1 MNRNDTNN
9 SNSNLNL
16 GNDVNS
22 ISKYF
27 ISNNDKSTMSI
38 TGAIMKNQ
46 NAINNEII
54 EENSQIQEN
63 IPLEKVQKFFKKNIK
78 LRNATI
84 KKNFWKRD
92 YISKKPIY
100 LKIIDLIP
108 SIIGT
113 QGFLLCINNYLHNEE
128 RDSIL
133 CNVISQLNTN
143 TLNEKFSIINNNSE
157 NVHLN
162 LLMNPKIK
170 YDKTIYHKNKYKL
183 IESSYRKIK
192 KLKKELSKSGENFFH
207 NFLCFKRITL
217 ENKYESINPYK
228 DIKSTLY
235 TIFPNINF
243 ELMRIKKLSLSSKF
257 NLNKLLMDR
266 HHSTIKIGNQTI
278 INGFLS
284 MTAEKRI
291 ITLTDDTAI
300 KNLENS
306 QSLKQI
312 IFGIWISLKY
322 EDASLYDSVEE
333 LLKKYRYLIYK
344 KCFEFI
350 LVSSKI
356 ETIYS
361 PSPDEG
367 MFLLIIFF
375 KGSQQFYEVKVIPNE
390 EDKNFNKSDNSNN
403 NNINEVENILE
414 NYNNQW
420 LIMKRN
426 FNLKENTGFDLTDSM
441 KNVKIHTTINY
452 INYLNGLIPFSNSKS
467 NSLKNSIFT
476 NTNNKN
482 FQNSNKF
489 ISSGNIISPNNL
501 IMKKSNIENIGKSY
515 ISNNNINQNNTNN
528 NNNNNDI
535 LTLESQ
541 TNNNNNSI
549 KERVMNIIQTKAPA
563 FDPLQDMFDINTE
576 QNEQSNLNNLDTIN
590 EHISNNNNNNNN
602 TIKFDKLSSI
612 NNKSPS
618 NSKIPKS
625 RSGRN
630 LVDQFHHIIN
640 DNIDDNFFKGDGFNF
655 PFKNTD
661 INFNKPPQPQNNLLQ
676 KFPSN
681 EQTQTKINYFS
692 QSNANYNTP
701 FTLNNNNSNNNINNN
716 SNNNSNN
723 NNNNINNNNNNNQIL
738 NNLNSNELK
747 EIDENDDFSHKKMQ
761 SLIISQ
767 KMSITPSPSNPNLQ
781 NFNFNLNE
789 NSNNNKISFNNN
801 LNIITKKEIGIQT
814 LPIDDN
820 MGSILEE
827 QNQTIQMLQNKI
839 NNMELML
846 EKVLTKLREKNQN
859 NKNENYIKEEKETS
873 ELELSNNNEE
883 EKSDSLHSSEN
894 SKEQIHFSKEISN
907 TYMAQTTKENEIG
920 LKKVD
925 FKNKD
930 IKISDSSELSISL
943 SKNNNN
949 VDVTYK
955 SNNNEHTLEVPVIKY
970 NSEISGMDDTEN
982 DL

>member
-207 NFLCFKRITL
+207 NFLCFKRIAL

-528 NNNNNDI
+528 NNNDI

-716 SNNNSNN
+716 SNNN
-723 NNNNINNNNNNNQIL
+723 NNNINNNNNNNQIL

-761 SLIISQ
+761 SLIISK

>member
-38 TGAIMKNQ
+38 TGIIMKNH
-46 NAINNEII
+46 NIINNEII
-54 EENSQIQEN
+54 EENSQIEEN
-63 IPLEKVQKFFKKNIK
+63 IPLEKIQKFFKKNIK

-322 EDASLYDSVEE
+322 EDPSLYDSIEE

-452 INYLNGLIPFSNSKS
+452 IN
-467 NSLKNSIFT
+467 
-476 NTNNKN
+476 
-482 FQNSNKF
+482 
-489 ISSGNIISPNNL
+489 
-501 IMKKSNIENIGKSY
+501 
-515 ISNNNINQNNTNN
+515 
-528 NNNNNDI
+528 
-535 LTLESQ
+535 
-541 TNNNNNSI
+541 
-549 KERVMNIIQTKAPA
+549 
-563 FDPLQDMFDINTE
+563 
-576 QNEQSNLNNLDTIN
+576 
-590 EHISNNNNNNNN
+590 
-602 TIKFDKLSSI
+602 
-612 NNKSPS
+612 
-618 NSKIPKS
+618 
-625 RSGRN
+625 
-630 LVDQFHHIIN
+630 
-640 DNIDDNFFKGDGFNF
+640 
-655 PFKNTD
+655 
-661 INFNKPPQPQNNLLQ
+661 
-676 KFPSN
+676 
-681 EQTQTKINYFS
+681 
-692 QSNANYNTP
+692 
-701 FTLNNNNSNNNINNN
+701 
-716 SNNNSNN
+716 
-723 NNNNINNNNNNNQIL
+723 
-738 NNLNSNELK
+738 
-747 EIDENDDFSHKKMQ
+747 
-761 SLIISQ
+761 
-767 KMSITPSPSNPNLQ
+767 
-781 NFNFNLNE
+781 
-789 NSNNNKISFNNN
+789 
-801 LNIITKKEIGIQT
+801 
-814 LPIDDN
+814 
-820 MGSILEE
+820 
-827 QNQTIQMLQNKI
+827 
-839 NNMELML
+839 
-846 EKVLTKLREKNQN
+846 
-859 NKNENYIKEEKETS
+859 
-873 ELELSNNNEE
+873 
-883 EKSDSLHSSEN
+883 
-894 SKEQIHFSKEISN
+894 
-907 TYMAQTTKENEIG
+907 
-920 LKKVD
+920 
-925 FKNKD
+925 
-930 IKISDSSELSISL
+930 
-943 SKNNNN
+943 
-949 VDVTYK
+949 
-955 SNNNEHTLEVPVIKY
+955 
-970 NSEISGMDDTEN
+970 
-982 DL
+982 

>member
-528 NNNNNDI
+528 NNNNNNDI

-701 FTLNNNNSNNNINNN
+701 FTLNNNNSNNNI
-716 SNNNSNN
+716 NNNSNN

>member
-716 SNNNSNN
+716 SNNNN
-723 NNNNINNNNNNNQIL
+723 NNNNINNNNNNNNQIL